1 MKVDFAARARSYG
14 HFFQNIQPGN
24 VDGIRELVTD
34 DVRFKD
40 PFNDVRGQ
48 DRLCRLLAKMFE
60 DASEISFEMR
70 EQAGTGP
77 VHFLRW
83 GFTCHPHS
91 RFVKERWQI
100 DGVTMV
106 HFAEDGRVQEHI
118 DYWDA
123 AEQVYGRLPVLGPLL
138 RLASSSLALKD

>member
-1 MKVDFAARARSYG
+1 MMVDFTAKARSYG
-14 HFFQNIQPGN
+14 LFFEGIQPGN
-24 VDGIRELVTD
+24 VDEIRALVTN

-60 DASEISFEMR
+60 DAAEISFAMR
-70 EQAGTGP
+70 EQAGDGP

-83 GFTCHPHS
+83 TFTCRPRS
-91 RFVKERWQI
+91 RFVKERWPI
-100 DGVTMV
+100 DGVSMIR
-106 HFAEDGRVQEHI
+106 FARDGLVQEHI

-123 AEQVYGRLPVLGPLL
+123 AEQIYGRLPVLGPLL
-138 RLASSSLALKD
+138 RLASRSLTLKD